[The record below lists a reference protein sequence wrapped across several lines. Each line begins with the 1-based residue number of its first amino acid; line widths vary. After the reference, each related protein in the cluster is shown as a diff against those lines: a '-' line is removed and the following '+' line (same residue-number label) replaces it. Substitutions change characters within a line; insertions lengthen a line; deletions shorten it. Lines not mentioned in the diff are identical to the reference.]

1 MTDLPTR
8 RPRQASLPQQ
18 TVRETSEPPATDGA
32 DGTDTD
38 ASTDTDAKSESE
50 TERAPRVREIEVI
63 SWKWVCVAGLV
74 AIVAGF
80 GIGFF
85 SRKYF

>member
-1 MTDLPTR
+1 MRDEEGDNELYRAEVFKALEQGFDLHLAVTG
-8 RPRQASLPQQ
+8 QIQ
-18 TVRETSEPPATDGA
+18 
-32 DGTDTD
+32 
-38 ASTDTDAKSESE
+38 KSESE